1 MQQNTYEA
9 VSGWKNKYVAIR
21 RRNFN
26 LKITVE
32 AKAYRDLREWAPDLW
47 GYK

>member
-1 MQQNTYEA
+1 MQENTGKA
-9 VSGWKNKYVAIR
+9 GSAWKNKYVAISS
-21 RRNFN
+21 RNFN

-32 AKAYRDLREWAPDLW
+32 AKAYRNLREWAPDLW